1 MKNIN
6 EQYEALKN
14 RMYKLLATKPYTAN
28 RNHINKI
35 EAQMRYLEK
44 FVKPE
49 VKETVK

>member
-14 RMYKLLATKPYTAN
+14 RMFNLLCNKPYSAN
-28 RNHINKI
+28 RNHVNKI

-44 FVKPE
+44 FIQPE
-49 VKETVK
+49 VKEEK